1 MDRGRQE
8 EAMKRNVLFAGAMAV
23 LIVAVAGGGYWWSHR
38 ASFEYQGL
46 AGRFPSKVEAFVELS
61 QLGQWMPP
69 PEGKSAAAPAASPAR
84 GTDPML
90 QVLQT
95 VWAAPPVTPKDLPD
109 ILRTKPMAAGFWLEG
124 KVLKGAALMP
134 LAPGERTAVER
145 VIHEKMGDGPVVETV
160 AGIEFRKIDFP
171 RDKVEISLD
180 QVLWGVGDQW
190 VVIAVGLDGAKTVLA
205 APASPLSA
213 DPVFLSVQRKFASHD
228 GASLFVRG
236 ALMEQA
242 VKLGADHSEAD
253 SPVAKPAADL
263 HPAPAVP
270 GSEDQEKPESGLGD
284 QVTKALMKGG
294 LAKFLSME
302 SLSAL
307 AIWTAPPKEGEKG
320 WQVQS
325 WMAIKDQPKGV
336 WRLATQ
342 GTARTPQIAG
352 RLPKRGQTYV
362 WGSGRDPARLYQ
374 DILEELSRDLPPDQM
389 SWVRAGIGAAEGK
402 VELSFANDLLPALSD
417 EWCFASES
425 KSPPSQEGAT
435 DGASS
440 KAAFFIILRDPRRF
454 EDLVTQKL
462 APQLKLKALDLK
474 GARAWSMGEGSEA
487 VSLVVSGG
495 MAILTNNPAWAL
507 DTGGSP
513 GKSWEALAD
522 YKDKACMLAVA
533 DTSRPS
539 QPADVL
545 MKFEC
550 QCGPQGILV
559 KGRFPGQAPGWFKD
573 GPGCKKPCDKPCTE
587 SGEPEGKA
595 SIHSPGEAKGSI

>member
-1 MDRGRQE
+1 MGRGRQE
-8 EAMKRNVLFAGAMAV
+8 EAMKRNVLVAGALAV
-23 LIVAVAGGGYWWSHR
+23 LILAVAAGGYWWSHR
-38 ASFEYQGL
+38 VSWEYQGL
-46 AGRFPSKVEAFVELS
+46 AGRFPSKVDAFVELS

-109 ILRTKPMAAGFWLEG
+109 IMRTKPMAAGFWLEG

-134 LAPGERTAVER
+134 LAPGERAAVEK

-160 AGIEFRKIDFP
+160 AGIDFRKFDFP
-171 RDKVEISLD
+171 QAEGEISLD

-242 VKLGADHSEAD
+242 VKLGAKHSEA
-253 SPVAKPAADL
+253 PVAKPAADV

-270 GSEDQEKPESGLGD
+270 GTEDQEKPQSGFAD
-284 QVTKALMKGG
+284 QVTKALMKAG

-307 AIWTAPPKEGEKG
+307 AIWTAPPREGEKG

-325 WMAIKDQPKGV
+325 WMAVKDQPKGV

-402 VELSFANDLLPALSD
+402 VDLSFANDLLPALSD
-417 EWCFASES
+417 EWCFAAES
-425 KSPPSQEGAT
+425 KTPPSQEGAG
-435 DGASS
+435 DGSPS

-454 EDLVTQKL
+454 EDLVSQKL
-462 APQLKLKALDLK
+462 APQLKLKAVDLK
-474 GARAWSMGEGSEA
+474 GARAWSMGEGRDT

-513 GKSWEALAD
+513 GKSWEALSD

-545 MKFEC
+545 MRFEC

-559 KGRFPGQAPGWFKD
+559 KGRFPGQAPGWFQN
-573 GPGCKKPCDKPCTE
+573 GHGCKKPCDKPCTE
-587 SGEPEGKA
+587 GDEAEGKA
-595 SIHSPGEAKGSI
+595 PIQSSGEAKGSI

>member
-1 MDRGRQE
+1 MGRGRQE
-8 EAMKRNVLFAGAMAV
+8 EAMKRNVLVAGALAV
-23 LIVAVAGGGYWWSHR
+23 LILAVAAGGYWWSHR
-38 ASFEYQGL
+38 VSWEYQGL
-46 AGRFPSKVEAFVELS
+46 AGRFPSKVDAFVELS

-109 ILRTKPMAAGFWLEG
+109 IMRTKPMAAGFWLEG

-134 LAPGERTAVER
+134 LAPGERAAVEK

-160 AGIEFRKIDFP
+160 AGIDFRKFDFP
-171 RDKVEISLD
+171 QAEGEISLD

-242 VKLGADHSEAD
+242 VKLGAKHSEA
-253 SPVAKPAADL
+253 PVAKPAADV

-270 GSEDQEKPESGLGD
+270 GTEDQEKPQSGFAD
-284 QVTKALMKGG
+284 QVTKALMKAG

-307 AIWTAPPKEGEKG
+307 AIWTAPPREGEKG

-325 WMAIKDQPKGV
+325 WMAVKDQPKGV

-402 VELSFANDLLPALSD
+402 VDLSFANDLLPALSD
-417 EWCFASES
+417 EWCFAAES
-425 KSPPSQEGAT
+425 KTPPSQEGAG
-435 DGASS
+435 DGSPS

-454 EDLVTQKL
+454 EDLVSQKL
-462 APQLKLKALDLK
+462 APQLKLKAVDLK
-474 GARAWSMGEGSEA
+474 GARAWSMGEGRDT

-513 GKSWEALAD
+513 GKSWEALSD

-545 MKFEC
+545 MRFEC

-559 KGRFPGQAPGWFKD
+559 KGRFPGQAPGWFQN
-573 GPGCKKPCDKPCTE
+573 GHGCKTPCDKPCTE
-587 SGEPEGKA
+587 GDAAEGKA
-595 SIHSPGEAKGSI
+595 PIQSSGEAKGSI